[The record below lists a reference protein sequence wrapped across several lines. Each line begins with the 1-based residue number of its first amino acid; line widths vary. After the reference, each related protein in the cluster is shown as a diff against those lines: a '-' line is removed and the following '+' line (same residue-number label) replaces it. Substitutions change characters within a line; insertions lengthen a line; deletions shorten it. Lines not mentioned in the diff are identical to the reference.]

1 MDAEAGITLLEY
13 ALEQEED
20 QRLFERWVQ
29 DAQYSMSFESFK
41 ESLKKRPAKSEKA
54 VLEDVENILCAFEK
68 ER

>member
-13 ALEQEED
+13 ALEQEEE
-20 QRLFERWVQ
+20 QRIFDRWIQ
-29 DAQYSMSFESFK
+29 GAQYSMSFESFK
-41 ESLKKRPAKSEKA
+41 TSLTKRPAKSEKA